1 MLSAGQRRRLALSR
15 LTLARASLW
24 LLDEPT
30 VGLDSQSVGRLAQML
45 DAHRA
50 NGGLVV
56 AATHL
61 PMPMGG
67 AAELSLQ

>member
-1 MLSAGQRRRLALSR
+1 
-15 LTLARASLW
+15 
-24 LLDEPT
+24 
-30 VGLDSQSVGRLAQML
+30 ML

-61 PMPMGG
+61 PMPMDG